1 MRLLAATA
9 ILALTGCATQASS
22 QAPAQPIAPTTALQ
36 PIGVN
41 CYTAQGAY
49 LASLEQIVA
58 ERRGTPQEIA
68 WAKTLMW
75 TVRTKCPGY

>member
-9 ILALTGCATQASS
+9 ILALTGCATQVS

-49 LASLEQIVA
+49 LASLEQTVA
-58 ERRGTPQEIA
+58 ERRGTPQEVN
-68 WAKTLMW
+68 WARTLMW

>member
-9 ILALTGCATQASS
+9 IMALTGCATQMS
-22 QAPAQPIAPTTALQ
+22 QAPSQPIAPTTALQ

-49 LASLEQIVA
+49 LASLEQTVA
-58 ERRGTPQEIA
+58 EHRGTPQEVA
-68 WAKTLMW
+68 WARTLMW

>member
-9 ILALTGCATQASS
+9 IVVLSGCATQVP
-22 QAPAQPIAPTTALQ
+22 QAPAQPIAPTTAMQ

-49 LASLEQIVA
+49 LASLEQTVA
-58 ERRGTPQEIA
+58 ERRGTPQDIA
-68 WAKTLMW
+68 WARTLMW

>member
-9 ILALTGCATQASS
+9 IVVLTGCATQAS
-22 QAPAQPIAPTTALQ
+22 QAPAQPIAPTTTLR

-49 LASLEQIVA
+49 LASLEQTVA

-68 WAKTLMW
+68 WARTLMW
-75 TVRTKCPGY
+75 TVRTQCPGY